1 MLQTRH
7 FRYFLA
13 VAEELNFHRAAE
25 RLNLSQ
31 PALWRQIRDLE
42 AEMGTPL
49 LEREPRG
56 ISLTRAGAAFLEDC
70 RDILERV
77 ENARLRARRI
87 VQGELGTLHIG
98 FNEIAGRR
106 PEMPRFLQAFRRAF
120 PEVSLQL
127 HFLMSQLQVDALRG
141 GSLDAGFL
149 LRPRG
154 ERSDFQTLRIGEDD
168 YALALPRDHPLTRR
182 EGIRLTDLSDQALIL
197 PNPRNNAVIYDRLM
211 TRLRDAGV
219 SARIAQFADNENT
232 IMNLVDAGMG
242 LAFLN
247 LSFRPPE
254 ASGVVLRPL
263 ADLTMPVDLELVWR
277 GANANPALAHLVE
290 LVRTQAEA
298 SPA

>member
-87 VQGELGTLHIG
+87 AQGELGTLHIG

-141 GSLDAGFL
+141 GSSMRASSCA
-149 LRPRG
+149 RG
-154 ERSDFQTLRIGEDD
+154 ASGRIS
-168 YALALPRDHPLTRR
+168 RR
-182 EGIRLTDLSDQALIL
+182 CG
-197 PNPRNNAVIYDRLM
+197 
-211 TRLRDAGV
+211 
-219 SARIAQFADNENT
+219 SART
-232 IMNLVDAGMG
+232 
-242 LAFLN
+242 
-247 LSFRPPE
+247 
-254 ASGVVLRPL
+254 
-263 ADLTMPVDLELVWR
+263 TMP
-277 GANANPALAHLVE
+277 
-290 LVRTQAEA
+290 
-298 SPA
+298 SPCRAIIR